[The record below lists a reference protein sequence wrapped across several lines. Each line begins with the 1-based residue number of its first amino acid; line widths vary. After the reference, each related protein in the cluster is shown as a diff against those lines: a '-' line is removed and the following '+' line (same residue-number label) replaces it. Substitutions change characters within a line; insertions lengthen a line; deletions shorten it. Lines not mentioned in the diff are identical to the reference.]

1 MVREIATSVG
11 FAHRLSPPLVH
22 RDLKPANILVQQS
35 AQGKLTYRVADFGIG
50 GLAAD
55 RAIAETRQ
63 GTTRG
68 QLLATSLRGACTP
81 LYAPPQ
87 QMRGGPPDPRD
98 DVYSLGVI
106 WYQLLTG
113 NLSAG
118 VPGGESWKTR
128 LANKGVT
135 LAHLGLLVSCF
146 EDEPDLRPADAAE
159 LAERISD
166 KPAPRN
172 RKLDNKVLDAL
183 GPRWVAGEE
192 IGKLAREAGV
202 SWQSLVGQLL
212 AAGYH
217 PPKAGQMVKDPSVG
231 KQEAVPPRKKEEEA
245 KGLEKEMPLPEA
257 TLPANKEGETVLGVP
272 PVQGISSRLD
282 KRVLDALGARW
293 VAGEESRKLAQ
304 EVGVSWQS
312 LVMQLQGAGYRKTK
326 GG

>member
-35 AQGKLTYRVADFGIG
+35 GQGKLTYRVADFGIG

-55 RAIAETRQ
+55 RAIAETRR

-81 LYAPPQ
+81 LYASPQ

-118 VPGGESWKTR
+118 VPGGDSWKRR
-128 LANKGVT
+128 LADKGVT
-135 LAHLGLLVSCF
+135 PADLGLLVSCF

-159 LAERISD
+159 LAERIPD
-166 KPAPRN
+166 KPAPPVN
-172 RKLDNKVLDAL
+172 RKLEIKMLDAL
-183 GPRWVAGEE
+183 GPRWVAGED
-192 IGKLAREAGV
+192 I
-202 SWQSLVGQLL
+202 
-212 AAGYH
+212 
-217 PPKAGQMVKDPSVG
+217 
-231 KQEAVPPRKKEEEA
+231 
-245 KGLEKEMPLPEA
+245 
-257 TLPANKEGETVLGVP
+257 
-272 PVQGISSRLD
+272 
-282 KRVLDALGARW
+282 
-293 VAGEESRKLAQ
+293 RKLAQ
-304 EVGVSWQS
+304 EAGVSWQS
-312 LVMQLQGAGYRKTK
+312 LVMQLQAAGYVKPKAGQVVKEPSVGERSFTKKGMEEEETPLPEARCQQTRKKRRTSACLRSRENQADSTRRSWMPWGP
-326 GG
+326 GGSPGRRSGSSHRKSA